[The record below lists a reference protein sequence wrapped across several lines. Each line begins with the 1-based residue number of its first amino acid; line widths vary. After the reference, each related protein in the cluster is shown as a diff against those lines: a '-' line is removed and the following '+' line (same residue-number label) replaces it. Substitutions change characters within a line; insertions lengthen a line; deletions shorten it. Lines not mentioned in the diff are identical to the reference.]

1 MRLYRDL
8 EDAGVGEA
16 YRLAILNI
24 AISAQLWLPIV
35 LIEVSWRNLVDRILV
50 EHHPSGTWW
59 FLDQAPAPDSET
71 FDASTVA
78 RGPAWLAGAAG
89 DPISA
94 SARAF
99 QKHVRATRMRRDD
112 MLAHL
117 TFGFW
122 TLGAPAAALDLDP
135 AIDIYTHAENHLQT
149 GLGPV
154 KLRARLNEML
164 ALRNRIAHHEPIVLR
179 VNTTVTKAGATQPP
193 LAILRNAANG
203 LDTFEQRAVRV
214 ADLAAALAP
223 AAKTDI
229 AAVPIAI
236 RTMLDPI
243 RDAIATSRIALEER
257 RARRRE
263 A

>member
-1 MRLYRDL
+1 M
-8 EDAGVGEA
+8 
-16 YRLAILNI
+16 I
-24 AISAQLWLPIV
+24 
-35 LIEVSWRNLVDRILV
+35 
-50 EHHPSGTWW
+50 
-59 FLDQAPAPDSET
+59 
-71 FDASTVA
+71 
-78 RGPAWLAGAAG
+78 
-89 DPISA
+89 
-94 SARAF
+94 
-99 QKHVRATRMRRDD
+99 
-112 MLAHL
+112 AHL

-122 TLGAPAAALDLDP
+122 TLGVPAAALDLDP

-164 ALRNRIAHHEPIVLR
+164 ALRNRIAHHEPIVLH

-203 LDTFEQRAVRV
+203 LDTFEQRPLRV

-243 RDAIATSRIALEER
+243 RDAIATSRIALEEQRDAER
-257 RARRRE
+257 RSRSHCAFGAANACSGRRTFGNARVRASPMEFAYTVQPGRKHDLPGPPP
-263 A
+263 